1 MSTNSRVVL
10 FALVKESKV
19 LVEKR
24 PVKGFAKLQY
34 LIPGGTINAEENLED
49 ALKREMMEEL
59 GIIPLEFELL
69 TNEDIVGLFNNL
81 LKPFIVRKWQGEI
94 PKVILDKED
103 PYPLE
108 WLDLE
113 KALKLSPDPT
123 IKIFEVI
130 KIHLSKT

>member
-10 FALVKESKV
+10 FALIKDNAV

-24 PVKGFAKLQY
+24 PVKGFTKLQY
-34 LIPGGTINAEENLED
+34 LIPGGTINAGESLED

-59 GIIPLEFELL
+59 GLIPLKFELL

-94 PKVILDKED
+94 PEVILDKED

-113 KALKLSPDPT
+113 RALKLSPDPT

-130 KIHLSKT
+130 KAHLNKV